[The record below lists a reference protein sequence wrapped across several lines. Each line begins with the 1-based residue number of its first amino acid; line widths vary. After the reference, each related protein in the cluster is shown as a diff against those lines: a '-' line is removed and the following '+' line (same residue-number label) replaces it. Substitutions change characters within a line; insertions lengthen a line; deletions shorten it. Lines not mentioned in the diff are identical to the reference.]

1 MLREYARFEK
11 KGENEKEAFARLYEI
26 VKVLRIKC
34 PWDSVQTHDSL
45 RTCMIEE
52 AYEAVDAIQ
61 REDTDNLRE
70 ELGDVLLQVIF
81 HGILAEEEE
90 SFTLTDVINEE
101 CEKMLRR
108 HPHIFLGEE
117 VKGID
122 KALEK
127 WDNMKSTEH
136 GQTTYTDRLKSVP
149 DALPALIKS
158 NKVQS
163 RAAKAGFDWDSID
176 GAFDK
181 VSEELAEVK
190 EAYAFGFCDEVY
202 EELGDLLFSVVNVAR
217 FAGADPEDALN
228 AATRKF
234 IERFSRVEEAASRMG
249 KRMDSMSLDELDAL
263 WENVKNK

>member
-1 MLREYARFEK
+1 MLKEYAHFEK
-11 KGENEKEAFARLYEI
+11 KGENEKEALERLYEI
-26 VKVLRIKC
+26 VKVLRVKC

-45 RTCMIEE
+45 RGCMIEE

-61 REDTDNLRE
+61 REDMDNLRE

-81 HGILAEEEE
+81 HGLLAEEEKA
-90 SFTLTDVINEE
+90 FTLTDVINEE
-101 CEKMLRR
+101 CDKMLRR

-136 GQTTYTDRLKSVP
+136 GQSSYTDRLRSVP

-176 GAFDK
+176 GAFEK
-181 VSEELAEVK
+181 VSEELEEVR
-190 EAYAFGFCDEVY
+190 EACASGSRREID

-217 FAGADPEDALN
+217 FAGTDPEDALN
-228 AATRKF
+228 AATGKF
-234 IERFSRVEEAASRMG
+234 TERFARVEEAARREGRDM
-249 KRMDSMSLDELDAL
+249 KDMSLEELDAL
-263 WENVKNK
+263 WEIVKNK

>member
-26 VKVLRIKC
+26 VKVLRVKC

-90 SFTLTDVINEE
+90 SFTLT
-101 CEKMLRR
+101 
-108 HPHIFLGEE
+108 HIFLGEE

-163 RAAKAGFDWDSID
+163 RAAKAGFDWDSIG

-190 EAYAFGFCDEVY
+190 EAYAFGSCDEVY

-234 IERFSRVEEAASRMG
+234 IERFSRVEDAASGMG

>member
-1 MLREYARFEK
+1 MLKEYARFER
-11 KGENEKEAFARLYEI
+11 KGENEKEAFERLYEI

-61 REDTDNLRE
+61 KEDMTNLRE
-70 ELGDVLLQVIF
+70 ELGDVLLQVVF

-90 SFTLTDVINEE
+90 NFTLTDVINEE

-108 HPHIFLGEE
+108 HPHIFSGEE
-117 VKGID
+117 VKSID

-136 GQTTYTDRLKSVP
+136 GQTSYTDRLRSVP
-149 DALPALIKS
+149 DALPALMKS
-158 NKVQS
+158 GKVQS

-176 GAFDK
+176 GALDK
-181 VSEELAEVK
+181 VVEEFGEFK
-190 EAYAFGFCDEVY
+190 EAYASGRKNDID

-217 FAGADPEDALN
+217 FAGTDPEDALN
-228 AATRKF
+228 EATRKF
-234 IERFSRVEEAASRMG
+234 IERFARVEDAARSEG
-249 KRMDSMSLDELDAL
+249 KSVDSMTLEELDAL
-263 WENVKNK
+263 WENVKK

>member
-1 MLREYARFEK
+1 
-11 KGENEKEAFARLYEI
+11 
-26 VKVLRIKC
+26 
-34 PWDSVQTHDSL
+34 
-45 RTCMIEE
+45 
-52 AYEAVDAIQ
+52 
-61 REDTDNLRE
+61 
-70 ELGDVLLQVIF
+70 
-81 HGILAEEEE
+81 
-90 SFTLTDVINEE
+90 
-101 CEKMLRR
+101 
-108 HPHIFLGEE
+108 
-117 VKGID
+117 
-122 KALEK
+122 
-127 WDNMKSTEH
+127 MKSTEH
-136 GQTTYTDRLKSVP
+136 GQTTYTDRLRSVP

-190 EAYAFGFCDEVY
+190 EAYAFGSCDEVY